1 MATKCYTTAEI
12 NRLNGSLVENQDG
25 TVSVFIPNNLGVL
38 APVILTKQCC
48 SLLNTNYVFDVVN
61 QKCLWSTTP
70 TTDCKITDVFKIA
83 LNPQGNDGVI
93 LNFGSNDSCVLDVSF
108 DYLFKIKCETL
119 NDLLLGGVNSDYS
132 EVNPELVSQIT
143 SLQLLIEEQTVDC
156 EKLQSQINLISL
168 EIENTSYSITCDFS
182 FSKTTTVKPLVNNLI
197 SFDKT
202 AFKSTST
209 LNEDLSSVKS
219 STRELP
225 SRSAR
230 NTTVTYCLQ
239 EPQGLTAWENIIGST
254 NYQTFINGASGGYT
268 CDDLQELI
276 NLNTT
281 TISNGEQ
288 PLIIECDTPFG
299 TKTQLIDELNVL
311 LGRQKICL
319 SQLNF
324 LNSQLENLQATLN
337 EDLTNSC
344 IRPIDMFESFD
355 ITMTV
360 DVLSGSTYS
369 TVYEGTD
376 FFPQI
381 GFGNLYN
388 YLINN
393 QNSGFYVCG
402 GPECSPMYLN
412 LQGFPQSNTNTCQEV
427 ADNLIQTLYEQSNLS
442 ATTNGIDVFNASLSN
457 SAFTSSW
464 LNYQTTISDENLLSL
479 MANNKIRIGF
489 KINHVCDDI
498 CILVDNIKLNKV
510 CTNIDKT
517 NIFVTSSPGF
527 ELDRIRDNKK
537 SWLKNT
543 TLVNRDFEILNHKN
557 LNPIRQTNYNV
568 EDDRLVIN
576 TKEIDLDVS
585 LASAIVTDVWNYI
598 STNPC
603 ILIGDTTCGLDNECL
618 YKSFQDESCFE
629 FMDNEPYVFMDSDYE
644 GKAIS
649 GCCDPCQIIG
659 YETVEFFDN
668 QPATS
673 YGTFLTAFTGSSSSS
688 YNILGTAFYNS
699 NLTGKI
705 PYSLTSTILSDADSV
720 VITSDVVVSGNN
732 LWAANGSA
740 ANGRL
745 NNCGIWA
752 TKGAPDPNEPENE
765 WIGFSKCIEISTSGI
780 YSIGVAADNNA
791 RFKINGELFYDADIV
806 STSTFTYWRVFEV
819 TLSAGTNVIELEGR
833 NESARASF
841 GAEIYQADI
850 ATLSAMT
857 TTSELEDVIIF
868 STKDFRWE
876 TNGNIPVV
884 FDLGQ
889 NSGYSCPAGYF
900 LNKCGTGVTC
910 SILTTE
916 LIPIYQKCCGDNLIE
931 FDNLLTT
938 PLSSIT
944 VVEDFE
950 YIISS
955 ELINAKNRQT
965 ISSYPTLKA
974 LYHRYMNS
982 SEYCDTISSAFDY
995 QSMDQ
1000 FAGLIGNY
1008 WVDLI
1013 EQVIPSTTIWGSVK
1027 IYSNTIFDQQK
1038 FKYKSYSSLLC
1049 TNPFSGI
1056 SVSNP
1061 INGTDGE
1068 TENVEIIMTNINL
1081 SPNNKT
1087 FSTKCN
1093 QLHIAQMN
1101 HGSEFIGTVN
1111 ILGNQVNEDKT
1122 CDTQD
1127 TAINECSLQLSV
1139 NIDGVTVTP
1148 NVIGAAAPVTYLW
1161 SNGQTGPTTTFP
1173 SGGTQSLTVTD
1184 TNCCTATVEFFVN
1197 HLTACYYS
1205 LPDTVRWLTLGF
1217 DTFGVTGY
1225 TYEMSSMVVNDVE
1238 LITGSAPTYTLTNAN
1253 LDLVPTPNGDT
1264 YSNFVTFL
1272 NQSFNTLGLTDYTAQ
1287 LSLLNN
1293 ENVTNDKYNGFYIIR
1308 PIVDSFNM
1316 YISEIGNLDTIYT
1329 DLGIGSG
1336 PSQAYRTSLCNITVV
1351 NGQVIE

>member
-1 MATKCYTTAEI
+1 MARCYTTAEI
-12 NRLNGSLVENQDG
+12 NQLNGSLIENQDG
-25 TVSVFIPNNLGVL
+25 TISVFIPNNLGVL

-70 TTDCKITDVFKIA
+70 TTDCKITDVFKIV

-156 EKLQSQINLISL
+156 EKLQSQINLITL

-202 AFKSTST
+202 AFKSSST

-219 STRELP
+219 STTELP

-268 CDDLQELI
+268 CDDLQVLI

-299 TKTQLIDELNVL
+299 TKTELINELNIL
-311 LGRQKICL
+311 LGRQTLCQN
-319 SQLNF
+319 QLNF
-324 LNSQLENLQATLN
+324 LIIQLENLQETLN

-381 GFGNLYN
+381 GFGNLYD

-402 GPECSPMYLN
+402 GSECSPIYLN

-464 LNYQTTISDENLLSL
+464 LNYQATISDENLLSL

-510 CTNIDKT
+510 CTNVDKT

-543 TLVNRDFEILNHKN
+543 TLVNRDFEILNHKS

-576 TKEIDLDVS
+576 TKEIDLDVN
-585 LASAIVTDVWNYI
+585 LASAISTDVWNFI

-603 ILIGDTTCGLDNECL
+603 ILTGITNCNICAPCS
-618 YKSFQDESCFE
+618 YKSFQDDFCVE
-629 FMDNEPYVFMDSDYE
+629 FMDGEPYEFMD
-644 GKAIS
+644 G
-649 GCCDPCQIIG
+649 
-659 YETVEFFDN
+659 
-668 QPATS
+668 
-673 YGTFLTAFTGSSSSS
+673 
-688 YNILGTAFYNS
+688 
-699 NLTGKI
+699 
-705 PYSLTSTILSDADSV
+705 
-720 VITSDVVVSGNN
+720 
-732 LWAANGSA
+732 
-740 ANGRL
+740 
-745 NNCGIWA
+745 
-752 TKGAPDPNEPENE
+752 EPIDEP
-765 WIGFSKCIEISTSGI
+765 
-780 YSIGVAADNNA
+780 
-791 RFKINGELFYDADIV
+791 
-806 STSTFTYWRVFEV
+806 
-819 TLSAGTNVIELEGR
+819 
-833 NESARASF
+833 F
-841 GAEIYQADI
+841 G
-850 ATLSAMT
+850 
-857 TTSELEDVIIF
+857 
-868 STKDFRWE
+868 
-876 TNGNIPVV
+876 
-884 FDLGQ
+884 
-889 NSGYSCPAGYF
+889 
-900 LNKCGTGVTC
+900 
-910 SILTTE
+910 
-916 LIPIYQKCCGDNLIE
+916 CCGDNLIN
-931 FDNLLTT
+931 FDNLLST
-938 PLSSIT
+938 PMSSIT
-944 VVEDFE
+944 IVEDFE
-950 YIISS
+950 YVISS
-955 ELINAKNRQT
+955 ELIDVKNRQT
-965 ISSYPTLKA
+965 ILSYPTLKA
-974 LYHRYMNS
+974 LYNRYINS

-1056 SVSNP
+1056 LVSNP
-1061 INGTDGE
+1061 INGVNGL
-1068 TENVEIIMTNINL
+1068 TENIEVIMTNINL
-1081 SPNNKT
+1081 SPNNKI

-1093 QLHIAQMN
+1093 QIHIAQIN
-1101 HGSEFIGTVN
+1101 HGSEFIGTV
-1111 ILGNQVNEDKT
+1111 T
-1122 CDTQD
+1122 
-1127 TAINECSLQLSV
+1127 
-1139 NIDGVTVTP
+1139 
-1148 NVIGAAAPVTYLW
+1148 
-1161 SNGQTGPTTTFP
+1161 
-1173 SGGTQSLTVTD
+1173 
-1184 TNCCTATVEFFVN
+1184 
-1197 HLTACYYS
+1197 
-1205 LPDTVRWLTLGF
+1205 
-1217 DTFGVTGY
+1217 
-1225 TYEMSSMVVNDVE
+1225 
-1238 LITGSAPTYTLTNAN
+1238 
-1253 LDLVPTPNGDT
+1253 
-1264 YSNFVTFL
+1264 
-1272 NQSFNTLGLTDYTAQ
+1272 
-1287 LSLLNN
+1287 
-1293 ENVTNDKYNGFYIIR
+1293 II
-1308 PIVDSFNM
+1308 
-1316 YISEIGNLDTIYT
+1316 
-1329 DLGIGSG
+1329 
-1336 PSQAYRTSLCNITVV
+1336 
-1351 NGQVIE
+1351 